1 MKRAIFVLAATALGT
16 LSLAGCD
23 DYQSRDRGDHDAAP
37 AVEPVPAPE
46 VEPETPPPAPPVTDP
61 TPTPPPETVPQETR
75 TSEQSVQPESDT
87 LFY

>member
-1 MKRAIFVLAATALGT
+1 MKRAIFVLAATALGA

-37 AVEPVPAPE
+37 VVEAAPAPE
-46 VEPETPPPAPPVTDP
+46 VEEETPPPPVTDP